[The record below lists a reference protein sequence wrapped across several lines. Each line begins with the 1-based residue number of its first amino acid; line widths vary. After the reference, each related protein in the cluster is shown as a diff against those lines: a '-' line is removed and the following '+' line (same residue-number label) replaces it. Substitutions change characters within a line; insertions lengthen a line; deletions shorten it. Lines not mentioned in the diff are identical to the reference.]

1 MISFQQAWGK
11 RKEVAKSKTA
21 ISYMELQRYLDVLR
35 CSANLNT
42 AYMAIHCLQF
52 TDWTCLQFVDLLL
65 RLWSEA
71 LGLALHEALDQ
82 KQTGSEMA
90 VFQINCGKMGN
101 SSSDENGTVT
111 LDIKGAQSR
120 PDSAIYGEK
129 YTGGKDY
136 ESGHTYIYSI
146 DYLSGYTGSQ
156 KVRHHFIV
164 VEVPN
169 NEFVIYQ
176 WRVAGKDYS
185 YFVTNRLNA
194 TKCKYIGYFSVREV
208 CNTVARVDGK
218 HKYERTT
225 FDCNDFANEVARLL
239 NGNEYGVSLWCGDCR

>member
-1 MISFQQAWGK
+1 MK
-11 RKEVAKSKTA
+11 
-21 ISYMELQRYLDVLR
+21 L
-35 CSANLNT
+35 
-42 AYMAIHCLQF
+42 
-52 TDWTCLQFVDLLL
+52 WT
-65 RLWSEA
+65 RNK
-71 LGLALHEALDQ
+71 LALRWLSFSNKMGNSGSVPAEHDSDIYGEKYCSSGKDYEFGHTYIYSIDYFSGY
-82 KQTGSEMA
+82 TGSRK
-90 VFQINCGKMGN
+90 INCGKMGN